1 MNVGIPGRIFAA
13 CIAGTAWIG
22 LLVQF
27 SETYSQTS
35 SVPLTL
41 WIIFAY
47 FTITTNVLVG
57 VVFTFI
63 AMNRT
68 ALRSNWVVAGTM
80 LSIVLVGAI
89 TALLLRGALE
99 LSGGSPMVDKLLHVA
114 TPALAPIFWIFF
126 VRKGGL
132 TWLHPLL
139 WAMYPLL
146 YLVYAIA
153 RGVITG
159 TYAYPFLNAST
170 LGWRRTVLNAFFI
183 AVGFMVSGYAIV
195 AIDRTIASHTD
206 VTPARKL

>member
-13 CIAGTAWIG
+13 CIASTAWLG

-68 ALRSNWVVAGTM
+68 ALRANWVVAGTM
-80 LSIVLVGAI
+80 LSIVLVGVI

-99 LSGGSPMVDKLLHVA
+99 LSGGSPLVDKLLHVA
-114 TPALAPIFWIFF
+114 TPALTPIFWIFF
-126 VRKGGL
+126 VHKGGL
-132 TWLHPLL
+132 SWRSPLL
-139 WAMYPLL
+139 WAIYPLL

-159 TYAYPFLNAST
+159 AYAYPFLNASS
-170 LGWRRTVLNAFFI
+170 LGWPRTALNAFFI

-195 AIDRTIASHTD
+195 EIDRTIASRTD
-206 VTPARKL
+206 RSV